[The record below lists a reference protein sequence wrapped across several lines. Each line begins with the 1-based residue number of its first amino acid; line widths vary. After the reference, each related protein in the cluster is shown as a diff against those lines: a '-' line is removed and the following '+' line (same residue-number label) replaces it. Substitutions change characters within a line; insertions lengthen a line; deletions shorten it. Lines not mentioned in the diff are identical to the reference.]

1 MWAGVDIENLRKS
14 IYGNFYTPEDYSI
27 IDGRDDVSLAEVKRV
42 INKSKKIGDS
52 VTESILRE
60 LYDELLYIPPQ
71 KTIIPPRELLEQ
83 RYNAIIKQAE
93 CRLWGKK

>member
-1 MWAGVDIENLRKS
+1 MDKVYQRLNDLRKLEL
-14 IYGNFYTPEDYSI
+14 NYSK
-27 IDGRDDVSLAEVKRV
+27 D

-83 RYNAIIKQAE
+83 RYNAIIERAE
-93 CRLWGKK
+93 DRLWGKK

>member
-52 VTESILRE
+52 VRPGVKFCVSDFRQSQEWRWKAGRILV
-60 LYDELLYIPPQ
+60 
-71 KTIIPPRELLEQ
+71 
-83 RYNAIIKQAE
+83 
-93 CRLWGKK
+93 